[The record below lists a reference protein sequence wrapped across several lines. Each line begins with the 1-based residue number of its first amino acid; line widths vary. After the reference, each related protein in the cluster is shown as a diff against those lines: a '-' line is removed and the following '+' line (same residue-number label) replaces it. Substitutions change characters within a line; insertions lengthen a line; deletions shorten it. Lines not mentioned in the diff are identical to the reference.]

1 MKPVITQLTPET
13 TVNDAIARWPALLT
27 VLSAYGIDSCCGGA
41 LPIGEA
47 ARKHQVDLDELI
59 QSLHVRAAEQPGPA

>member
-1 MKPVITQLTPET
+1 MKTVITQLTPEI

-27 VLSAYGIDSCCGGA
+27 VFSAYGIDACCGGA

-47 ARKHQVDLDELI
+47 ARRHQVDPDELI
-59 QSLHVRAAEQPGPA
+59 QSLHERADERPGPA